1 MKNRPERFSA
11 LFLICIGLLSLSLI
25 SFQWACAG
33 NQNNSAA
40 HEEHT
45 LDPDADHMEHADSHS
60 VVRFTDTQ
68 MKEFGIETGPAAS
81 GILPV
86 EAVLPGEVVLN
97 ADRLA
102 HVVPR
107 VSGVVREVHKNL
119 GDSVQQGEV
128 MAVLESRELADSTA
142 TLLAARESVF
152 LAENNYAR
160 EEQLW
165 RKKIS
170 PEQDFIEA
178 KNKLAEANI
187 ELQTAELKLMALGFS
202 REFISQIAGR
212 RDEDIILYRIT
223 APFNGTV
230 MEKHISI
237 GEVLKDDSAAFL
249 IADLSTV
256 WVNLDVQQKDL
267 PLIKVGQTAAIGIGT
282 ETSGISGRVNF
293 LEPIATETNRTIH
306 ARVVVPN
313 ADGLLRPG
321 LFVTGRILVDRVHVP
336 VLVPNDSLVL
346 VENTMCVFVK
356 QDEGFRPQSVTTGR
370 ADSGYTEITS
380 GLVPGQLYATKGAFT
395 LKSELQKPE
404 AEHRH

>member
-1 MKNRPERFSA
+1 MKNRPARFHA
-11 LFLICIGLLSLSLI
+11 LLLICIGTLSLSMLN
-25 SFQWACAG
+25 FQWACIG
-33 NQNNSAA
+33 NPNNSDA
-40 HEEHT
+40 HEEHESA
-45 LDPDADHMEHADSHS
+45 PDADHIEHADSHS
-60 VVRFTDTQ
+60 VVRFTDIQ
-68 MKEFGIETGPAAS
+68 MEEFGIETGPAAS
-81 GILPV
+81 GILPIEV
-86 EAVLPGEVVLN
+86 VLPGEVVLN

-119 GDSVQQGEV
+119 GASVRQGEV

-142 TLLAARESVF
+142 ALLAARESVV
-152 LAENNYAR
+152 LAQNSYSR

-187 ELQTAELKLMALGFS
+187 ELQTAELKLIALGFT
-202 REFISQIAGR
+202 REHIAQIASR

-237 GEVLKDDSAAFL
+237 GQVLKDDSAAFL

-267 PLIKVGQTAAIGIGT
+267 PLIKVGQTATIGIGA
-282 ETSGISGRVNF
+282 EVSGISGRVNF

-313 ADGLLRPG
+313 ADGRLRPG
-321 LFVTGRILVDRVHVP
+321 LFVTGRILVDRVNVS
-336 VLVPNDSLVL
+336 VLVPNDALVL
-346 VENTMCVFVK
+346 VDDTMCVFVK
-356 QDEGFRPQSVTTGR
+356 EDQVFRPQSVTTGR
-370 ADSGYTEITS
+370 TDKGHTEITA
-380 GLVPGQLYATKGAFT
+380 GLVPGQLYAMRGAFT

-404 AEHRH
+404 AEHQH

>member
-1 MKNRPERFSA
+1 MINRSVRFSA
-11 LFLICIGLLSLSLI
+11 LYLICIGTLSLSMLN
-25 SFQWACAG
+25 FQWACTD
-33 NQNNSAA
+33 NPNNSDMQEENEAFLDA
-40 HEEHT
+40 DHEEHAGT
-45 LDPDADHMEHADSHS
+45 HTM
-60 VVRFTDTQ
+60 VRFTDIQ
-68 MKEFGIETGPAAS
+68 MREFGIETGPATS

-86 EAVLPGEVVLN
+86 EIVLPGEVVVN

-119 GDSVQQGEV
+119 GDSVRQGEV

-142 TLLAARESVF
+142 ALLAARESVA
-152 LAENNYAR
+152 LAESNHAR

-165 RKKIS
+165 KKKIS

-178 KNKLAEANI
+178 KNKLAEAKI
-187 ELQTAELKLMALGFS
+187 ELQTAELKLIALGFS
-202 REFISQIAGR
+202 REYISQIASR

-249 IADLSTV
+249 IADLTSV

-267 PLIKVGQTAAIGIGT
+267 RLIKVGQTATIGIGT

-313 ADGLLRPG
+313 ADGRLRPG
-321 LFVTGRILVDRVHVP
+321 LFVTGRILVDRLNVP
-336 VLVPNDSLVL
+336 VLVPNDALVL
-346 VENTMCVFVK
+346 VDDAMCVFVK
-356 QDEGFRPQSVTTGR
+356 EDEAFRPQSVTTGR
-370 ADSGYTEITS
+370 TDSGYTEITS
-380 GLVPGQLYATKGAFT
+380 GLVPGQLYATRGAFT

-404 AEHRH
+404 AEHQH